1 MMRPS
6 AGQRKRAVRAPARA
20 APLTLA
26 PVPRTPKPWSAR
38 QERSG
43 RRFIRIVGKF
53 NIWLYR
59 KTNGRLGARIPGGDA
74 PICLFTTTGRK
85 TGLARTNPL
94 LFLEDGERVVVVASL
109 GGMSKHPEWYL
120 NIVANPKVTVEI
132 EGDARA
138 MLAHTAT
145 PEEKAQLW
153 PRLVEMYKRFDT
165 YQQRTTRDIP
175 VVICTPGA

>member
-1 MMRPS
+1 M
-6 AGQRKRAVRAPARA
+6 
-20 APLTLA
+20 
-26 PVPRTPKPWSAR
+26 PREPKPWSAR
-38 QERSG
+38 QERFG
-43 RRFIRIVGKF
+43 RRFIKVVGKF

-59 KTNGRLGARIPGGDA
+59 KSNGRLGAKLPGSSA
-74 PICLFTTTGRK
+74 PICLLTTTGRK
-85 TGLARTNPL
+85 TGLARTIPL
-94 LFLEDGERVVVVASL
+94 LFLEDGERVVIVASL

-132 EGDARA
+132 DGDAQA
-138 MLAHTAT
+138 MLARTAS

-153 PRLVEMYKRFDT
+153 PRLVEMYKNYDA